1 MDNRNSNMK
10 IKITSN
16 KYANLDTKLSEFKK
30 SLKLKLDETV
40 ENELNI
46 LLELEEDVVV
56 VVCVEEGE
64 FMLTAIIRIMIT
76 KNTNT
81 KLYRFNDMYVELSV
95 SVM

>member
-1 MDNRNSNMK
+1 MK

-30 SLKLKLDETV
+30 SLKLKLEGDV

-46 LLELEEDVVV
+46 ELEEDVVV

-64 FMLTAIIRIMIT
+64 FMFTAIIRIITT

-81 KLYRFNDMYVELSV
+81 KLYLFNDMYVELNI

>member
-1 MDNRNSNMK
+1 MK

-30 SLKLKLDETV
+30 SLKLKLEGDV

-46 LLELEEDVVV
+46 ELEEDVVV